1 MQKKPLA
8 IYVVK
13 PFSGLNDEASGEWQ
27 VESWEDHPALF
38 PRGLVVHTVS
48 TAAGD
53 VELHIPYPISR
64 DSSRLGWAFNEVE
77 KLHPR
82 PDDLGRIA
90 VLSASERLA
99 LALEFA
105 LEYVELAEEGHGHNA
120 RSRYLAHCIRH
131 LKDIQAQEGSKA
143 HVDTD

>member
-13 PFSGLNDEASGEWQ
+13 PFSGLDSEASGEWQ
-27 VESWEDHPALF
+27 VERWEDHPALF

-82 PDDLGRIA
+82 PDNLDRIA
-90 VLSASERLA
+90 LLSASERLE

-105 LEYVELAEEGHGHNA
+105 LEYVELAEEGRGHNA
-120 RSRYLAHCIRH
+120 RSRYLARCIRC
-131 LKDIQAQEGSKA
+131 LKDIHAQEGSET